1 MSKKQV
7 EINIA
12 VHNMVSFIKE
22 TVKKNL
28 YEGSRSGMFEL
39 DDNQLKTVC
48 SLVDSSIDQGFTK
61 SHTELESVT
70 KNLK

>member
-12 VHNMVSFIKE
+12 VHNIVSFIKE

-39 DDNQLKTVC
+39 DDNQLKRVC
-48 SLVDSSIDQGFTK
+48 NLVDSSIDQGFTK
-61 SHTELESVT
+61 SHIELESVT